1 VILEVEDIDTFYGRS
16 HVLQGVSLN
25 VETGEVVS
33 LLGRNG
39 VGKTTSLKSV
49 MGLVPPARGSI
60 RFKGREIA
68 GKKAFAISRMGV
80 AYVPDDR
87 RIFVDLTTYENM
99 EISRRM
105 SGLRDGAWSYAKV
118 FELFPILLELRDR
131 KGSHLS
137 GGEQKMLA
145 IARALITN
153 PVLLLL
159 DEPSEGL
166 APLVVRN
173 LTEVTMA
180 IRDEGVT
187 ILLADQNF
195 KFCKRVSTRGYILE
209 KGQIQYHDDMDK
221 IWENQDVVKKFLAL

>member
-1 VILEVEDIDTFYGRS
+1 
-16 HVLQGVSLN
+16 
-25 VETGEVVS
+25 
-33 LLGRNG
+33 
-39 VGKTTSLKSV
+39 
-49 MGLVPPARGSI
+49 
-60 RFKGREIA
+60 
-68 GKKAFAISRMGV
+68 MGV

-87 RIFVDLTTYENM
+87 RIFVALTTYENM